1 MADEKQRSDEPDPEE
16 EGGLDEESLRLV
28 KESMERNRGAM
39 EKLADL

>member
-1 MADEKQRSDEPDPEE
+1 MADEEKRSDDADADE
-16 EGGLDEESLRLV
+16 EGGLDEETLRLV